1 MHTPTQ
7 QRYAGCLATPPLW
20 KGAAISRF
28 PQIELPQTTAPLEN
42 DANFEIYRLGK
53 LAEAFVFH
61 ALKQES
67 SVSWICDNLQIQQD
81 KRTVGEVDALFY
93 YHGRPVHL
101 EVAYKLYL
109 YDNRKKYDTPL
120 GPWIGPNH
128 KDRLVLKLHKLH
140 RKQFPLLQSELAHTY
155 LQQYG
160 LAVEQLQQRLCFK
173 GQLFLPYRQEEIDI
187 APLNRDCITGFYL
200 TLDELRAFR
209 DCTFF
214 IPHKLDWLIAPH
226 QQVHWLPYHEAE
238 KAIRAAIDK
247 QRSPM
252 VWIRQK
258 IGTIKKGF
266 VVFW

>member
-1 MHTPTQ
+1 M
-7 QRYAGCLATPPLW
+7 
-20 KGAAISRF
+20 
-28 PQIELPQTTAPLEN
+28 ELPQPAVPLEG
-42 DANFEIYRLGK
+42 DASFETYRLGK
-53 LAEAFVFH
+53 LAEAFIFH

-67 SVSWICDNLQIQQD
+67 TVTWIGDNLQIQQG

-93 YHGRPVHL
+93 DHGRPVHL

-120 GPWIGPNH
+120 DPWIGPNH
-128 KDRLVLKLHKLH
+128 KDRLVLKLDKLH
-140 RKQFPLLQSELAHTY
+140 RKQFPLLRGELAHTY

-160 LAVEQLQQRLCFK
+160 LAFEQLQQRLCFK
-173 GQLFLPYRQEEIDI
+173 GQLFLPYRQEAIDI
-187 APLNRDCITGFYL
+187 APLNRDCIAGFYL

-226 QQVHWLPYHEAE
+226 QQVHWRPYPEAE
-238 KAIRAAIDK
+238 KAIREAIAK

-252 VWIRQK
+252 VWIRQRK
-258 IGTIKKGF
+258 GGTMRCF